1 MTANDGYRC
10 KNKSVQRGTCEYAK
24 SEKIIPASS
33 VTTYSN
39 NEAICPGNTD
49 HNKPCG
55 AVLEK
60 VIPQKKLPWMMIA
73 LSSATVLVFAVAM
86 WLFLFRGDALLRVD
100 QTSFILSPGQS
111 TKVEVFNDG
120 EVNLQLDNVEFSS
133 DKFSTEITDDNSAIA
148 PGESGYVRVKFS
160 ENAQDSIK
168 GSMTI
173 HSNSA
178 GEPVSI
184 EIIGNAKPWR
194 VAEKLNSTSTILV
207 KEKG

>member
-1 MTANDGYRC
+1 MRLL
-10 KNKSVQRGTCEYAK
+10 
-24 SEKIIPASS
+24 
-33 VTTYSN
+33 
-39 NEAICPGNTD
+39 
-49 HNKPCG
+49 CG
-55 AVLEK
+55 FS
-60 VIPQKKLPWMMIA
+60 W
-73 LSSATVLVFAVAM
+73 
-86 WLFLFRGDALLRVD
+86 FRGDALLRVD

-133 DKFSTEITDDNSAIA
+133 DKFSTEITDDNLDIA

-168 GSMTI
+168 GLMTI

>member
-1 MTANDGYRC
+1 MTKEVVYLC
-10 KNKSVQRGTCEYAK
+10 KNTSGTDGACEDALENK
-24 SEKIIPASS
+24 AIPASL
-33 VTTYSN
+33 VTIN
-39 NEAICPGNTD
+39 DNGEAICPGTTVD
-49 HNKPCG
+49 GEPCG
-55 AVLEK
+55 AVLEEVIQPKK
-60 VIPQKKLPWMMIA
+60 VPWMIIVA
-73 LSSATVLVFAVAM
+73 SSVVVLVITVAM

>member
-1 MTANDGYRC
+1 MAADVVYRC
-10 KNKSVQRGTCEYAK
+10 TNTGGPDGDCEHAACN
-24 SEKIIPASS
+24 EDIPASL
-33 VTTYSN
+33 VTIDDN
-39 NEAICPGNTD
+39 GDAICPGKTVFD
-49 HNKPCG
+49 EPCG
-55 AVLEK
+55 AILEEI
-60 VIPQKKLPWMMIA
+60 IPPKKLPWMAISI
-73 LSSATVLVFAVAM
+73 SSITVIVVAVAM